1 MKKSAETTQAKV
13 EEKAI
18 PQEVKP
24 FTKATQ
30 LDRKP
35 RAPKS
40 KVAVIP
46 IPEPENVQ
54 PVNVVTPEPVVEV
67 AAPVVITQELPAP
80 LTLESLQ
87 KAIQLLRQDFDTHTI
102 KLEEILV
109 LVAKKRKLPANGNG
123 KVQILDTKTQI
134 TYKSKNNVYQT
145 LLRNDELTD
154 LISQGVFGQN
164 PKKNSFGWYAL
175 NRAFP
180 GRFVEVRTDVPEK
193 A

>member
-1 MKKSAETTQAKV
+1 MKKSVEPQATTKPAE
-13 EEKAI
+13 I
-18 PQEVKP
+18 KP
-24 FTKATQ
+24 YSKDAQ
-30 LDRKP
+30 LHRKP
-35 RAPKS
+35 GKKEPKPIVTPTPTPE
-40 KVAVIP
+40 VA
-46 IPEPENVQ
+46 Q
-54 PVNVVTPEPVVEV
+54 PANVVTPEPIVEV
-67 AAPVVITQELPAP
+67 KAPAEPPAP

-87 KAIQLLRQDFDTHTI
+87 KAIQLLRQGFDTHTV

-109 LVAKKRKLPANGNG
+109 LVSRKRKPSVNGNA

-154 LISQGVFGQN
+154 LISQGVFGSD

-180 GRFVEVRTDVPEK
+180 DRFVEVHPDAPAK
-193 A
+193 S

>member
-1 MKKSAETTQAKV
+1 MKKSTETQATTKP
-13 EEKAI
+13 A
-18 PQEVKP
+18 EVKP
-24 FTKATQ
+24 YSKDAQ
-30 LDRKP
+30 LHRKP
-35 RAPKS
+35 GKKEPKPTVTPTPTPE
-40 KVAVIP
+40 VA
-46 IPEPENVQ
+46 Q
-54 PVNVVTPEPVVEV
+54 PANVVPPEPVVEV
-67 AAPVVITQELPAP
+67 KAPVEQPAP

-87 KAIQLLRQDFDTHTI
+87 KAIVLLREDLDKHAHL
-102 KLEEILV
+102 LEEIQV
-109 LVAKKRKLPANGNG
+109 MVSKKRKPAANGNG

-154 LISQGVFGQN
+154 LISQGVFGSD

-180 GRFVEVRTDVPEK
+180 NRFVEVHPDTPEK